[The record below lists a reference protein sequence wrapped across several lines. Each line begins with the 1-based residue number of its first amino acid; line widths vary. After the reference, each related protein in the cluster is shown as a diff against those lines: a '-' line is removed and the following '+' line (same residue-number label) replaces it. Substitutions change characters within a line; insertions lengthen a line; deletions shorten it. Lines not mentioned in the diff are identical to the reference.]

1 MANYKKVSTKSSDDE
16 IIAAL
21 LKKKIKAPESWGRD
35 NLINAAEQAG
45 IWVQVKASLVPDS
58 YKERYGPSQNCGD
71 EFAGLMAGNDVKDIA
86 ADNGIN
92 LKRWK
97 GKNPG
102 MVRMNLG
109 NVLRGRVKR
118 GEYVVID
125 GHEFNPEAKAA

>member
-1 MANYKKVSTKSSDDE
+1 MAKMKKVNIRSSDEE
-16 IIAAL
+16 IVKAL
-21 LKKKIKAPESWGRD
+21 ARKKIMVPDSWGRD
-35 NLINAAEQAG
+35 NLINAAEQAD

-71 EFAGLMAGNDVKDIA
+71 EFAELMAGNDVKEIA
-86 ADNGIN
+86 ADNSID

-118 GEYVVID
+118 GEYVVIND
-125 GHEFNPEAKAA
+125 YEFNPEAKAA

>member
-1 MANYKKVSTKSSDDE
+1 MAKSKKVNIRSSNEE
-16 IIAAL
+16 IKAAL
-21 LKKKIKAPESWGRD
+21 VKKKVKVPESWERD

-71 EFAGLMAGNDVKDIA
+71 EFAELMAGNEVKEIA
-86 ADNGIN
+86 ADNGID
-92 LKRWK
+92 LRRWK

-118 GEYVVID
+118 GEYVVIND
-125 GHEFNPEAKAA
+125 YEFNPEAKAA